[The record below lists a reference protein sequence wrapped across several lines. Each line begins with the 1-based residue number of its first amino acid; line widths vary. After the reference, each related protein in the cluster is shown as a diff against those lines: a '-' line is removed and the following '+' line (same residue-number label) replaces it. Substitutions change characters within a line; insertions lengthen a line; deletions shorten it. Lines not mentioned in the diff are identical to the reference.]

1 MPKEWQQS
9 LIPNGHSRWMKD
21 EHPPPPEMCRNN
33 IMTPI
38 LQSLALPCGSPFP
51 RCETVKRAQ
60 RESKSVRS
68 VLILDSAE
76 TFFFFFKLL
85 LFCLTSEK
93 HVTKEITHF
102 CSKLLF
108 CTTNANLAAG
118 AFSCQNDLPEEMPTE
133 INSIVIYPVLFL
145 LNNKNKGMTG
155 RLYWRARSG
164 VDGQHSM
171 LWC

>member
-1 MPKEWQQS
+1 
-9 LIPNGHSRWMKD
+9 MKD

-155 RLYWRARSG
+155 RLY
-164 VDGQHSM
+164 
-171 LWC
+171 